1 MNVVPSS
8 EAFGRHEV
16 AMARILALFNRL
28 ARADETAP
36 GHDAEMNEITELM
49 SDAVSEATD
58 AWARLTDDPR
68 ALPAIHEAL
77 GGFTRAEMAMASMVM
92 Q

>member
-1 MNVVPSS
+1 MNVVPAS

-16 AMARILALFNRL
+16 AMARIIALFNRL
-28 ARADETAP
+28 ARADETDP
-36 GHDAEMNEITELM
+36 GFEDEMTEISDLM
-49 SDAVSEATD
+49 SDAVAEATD

-68 ALPAIHEAL
+68 AIPAIHEVL
-77 GGFTRAEMAMASMVM
+77 GGFTRAQMEIASAVL